1 MTIQEF
7 IDAHNITFTFAPTDS
22 NPDMDDFQGDHYICG
37 FYRGDDLFTL
47 HFSKGLGHE
56 GTPPTPTE
64 VMECLQMDANLLEGT
79 RDFNDFCDDLGY
91 DNDSREAERVYEAC
105 KAQTA
110 RLQAFLGDELFEA
123 LLECE
128 EE

>member
-7 IDAHNITFTFAPTDS
+7 IDTHNITFTYAPTDA
-22 NPDMDDFQGDHYICG
+22 NPDMADFDGDHYICG
-37 FYRGDDLFTL
+37 FYRGDDLFTV

-56 GTPPTPTE
+56 GTPPEPLE
-64 VMECLQMDANLLEGT
+64 VMECLQMDASLMDGT
-79 RDFNDFCDDLGY
+79 RDFDDFCDSLGY
-91 DNDSREAERVYEAC
+91 DPDSRSAERVYEAC
-105 KAQTA
+105 KSQTE
-110 RLQAFLGDELFEA
+110 RLRVFLGDALFDT